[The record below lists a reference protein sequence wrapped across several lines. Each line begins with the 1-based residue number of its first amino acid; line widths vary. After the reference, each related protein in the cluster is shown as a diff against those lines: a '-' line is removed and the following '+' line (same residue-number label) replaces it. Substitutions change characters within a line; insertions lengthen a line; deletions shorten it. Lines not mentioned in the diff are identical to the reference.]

1 MRKLFVTAA
10 LALLPLAAQAQFNL
24 GLRLGYA
31 PAMGDAEKDL
41 AMSDVIK
48 SQIPIQVDAMYTVA
62 PDVAVGAYLSYGFGQ
77 VDFDGMCDLGGVD
90 CSGRSTRVGL
100 QAAYTFSN
108 ASPTFLPWVGAGF
121 GYEWGSMTAE
131 LGGFKAEQK
140 ARGFEFLNL
149 QAGGEVL
156 HRAVPP
162 VQRRAV
168 LELRDEHPDVR
179 RHHGRLPRERGGVRL
194 DRGQGPPP
202 VVRVRLP
209 REVRA
214 LGRSLAGRG
223 EAAALRA
230 AVAASAPASAPAGA
244 VPRSPGRKF
253 LARVT
258 RVVEARV

>member
-149 QAGGEVL
+149 QAGGDYSVNEKFSI
-156 HRAVPP
+156 
-162 VQRRAV
+162 
-168 LELRDEHPDVR
+168 
-179 RHHGRLPRERGGVRL
+179 
-194 DRGQGPPP
+194 GPYLQFSVAQYSSYETSIPTFDDTTGDF
-202 VVRVRLP
+202 
-209 REVRA
+209 
-214 LGRSLAGRG
+214 LGN
-223 EAAALRA
+223 
-230 AVAASAPASAPAGA
+230 
-244 VPRSPGRKF
+244 
-253 LARVT
+253 
-258 RVVEARV
+258 VEASGSIEDKGLHQWFGFGFRGKFAL

>member
-1 MRKLFVTAA
+1 MRKLFVIAA

-131 LGGFKAEQK
+131 LGGLKAEQK

-149 QAGGEVL
+149 QAGGDYSVNEKFSIGPYLQFSVAQYSSYETSIPTFDDTTGDFLGNVKASGSIEDKGL
-156 HRAVPP
+156 H
-162 VQRRAV
+162 QWF
-168 LELRDEHPDVR
+168 
-179 RHHGRLPRERGGVRL
+179 GFGVR
-194 DRGQGPPP
+194 G
-202 VVRVRLP
+202 
-209 REVRA
+209 
-214 LGRSLAGRG
+214 
-223 EAAALRA
+223 
-230 AVAASAPASAPAGA
+230 
-244 VPRSPGRKF
+244 KF
-253 LARVT
+253 TL
-258 RVVEARV
+258 